1 MSDIPASVPFDSAE
15 ALLAEFA
22 RRPDHAGHVHATR
35 LVTVHPDG
43 PIRQVRVVATALAG
57 GAILRFE
64 MPCGHLDDSPGDGLV
79 HALARLKIRHIQALG
94 RRLGVGVRAG
104 LWEHA
109 RPA

>member
-1 MSDIPASVPFDSAE
+1 MSDMPAYVPFGSAE

-22 RRPDHAGHVHATR
+22 SRPDRAGYVQATC

-43 PIRQVRVVATALAG
+43 PTRQVRVVATALARD
-57 GAILRFE
+57 AILRFE
-64 MPCGHLDDSPGDGLV
+64 MPCGHLNDSPSDGLV
-79 HALARLKIRHIQALG
+79 HALARLKLRHIKALG
-94 RRLGVGVRAG
+94 QRLGVEVRAG